1 MIKKSVLA
9 AALLSAICTQ
19 AEAITITADGAWHAF
34 DVDPSVSSSGYAEWI
49 DLNNDTLS
57 FDFSLSGS
65 AILKV
70 VDAGFAGDR
79 FAVFNGVGSLLLGPT
94 SSPVNNYPV
103 NVGTD
108 FNAAF
113 ADTNYSRGEFLLG
126 PGNYQIFGY
135 LLESALDDSNSAIDA
150 TVGAI
155 SLTAVPLPAAAGLY
169 AAGAGL
175 LGLVSRRRKSTR

>member
-9 AALLSAICTQ
+9 AALLAAVCTQ
-19 AEAITITADGAWHAF
+19 AEAVTISADGAWHAF
-34 DVDPSVSSSGYAEWI
+34 DVDPSVANSGFSEWI

-57 FDFSLSGS
+57 FEFSLSGA

-79 FAVFNGVGSLLLGPT
+79 FVVFNGFGNLLGAT
-94 SSPVNNYPV
+94 SSPVNNYPA
-103 NVGTD
+103 NVGID
-108 FNAAF
+108 FDAAY
-113 ADTNYSRGEFLLG
+113 ADSNYSRGQFLLG
-126 PGNYQIFGY
+126 PGNYQITGY
-135 LLESALDDSNSAIDA
+135 LLDSALDDSHLPINA

-155 SLTAVPLPAAAGLY
+155 SLTAVPLPAAVWLY

-175 LGLVSRRRKSTR
+175 LGLVSRRRNANV